1 MYHLNQNFPPGP
13 EPKMP
18 QMPGNQFQNSN
29 QQQQQQPG
37 IYNPAAQL
45 FNDPMANMA
54 VKYGSTLAD
63 QGKEYVT
70 QNVIRPFLYVIFD

>member
-1 MYHLNQNFPPGP
+1 
-13 EPKMP
+13 MP
-18 QMPGNQFQNSN
+18 QMPGNHFQNGN
-29 QQQQQQPG
+29 HQQQQQQQQPG

-70 QNVIRPFLYVIFD
+70 QNVIRPFLNVISVEI